1 MEALWLAFAS
11 KMCDPAWL
19 KCEEAAEQVQGK
31 KSPNRIRMARFCSLN
46 QLIIVGTSHHSK

>member
-19 KCEEAAEQVQGK
+19 KCEEAAEQVEGK
-31 KSPNRIRMARFCSLN
+31 NLPTESEWPISVLS
-46 QLIIVGTSHHSK
+46 IT